1 MSQLHTHQLLAA
13 QTHRRMIDPM
23 SLGRR
28 TRPFVIER
36 VPHASDASPASPPS
50 PSAAVVE
57 AGRSA
62 LTAKAR
68 G

>member
-1 MSQLHTHQLLAA
+1 MTFLHTHQILAA
-13 QTHRRMIDPM
+13 QTHRRTIDPM

-36 VPHASDASPASPPS
+36 ASLASDASPASPPS

-57 AGRSA
+57 ARRGAR
-62 LTAKAR
+62 TRKAK